1 MTAGPARSER
11 PGRRIGG
18 GGGATRRSRMTNGRF
33 ASLAALAAV
42 AVLSTPAASSA
53 QMDLGPRVDAT
64 YGAGLPRD
72 RDRLIFDDDQYPVW
86 PLTPEQQQYASI
98 DGARMKRHVVELA
111 QIALRYRDAGHK
123 WWGRLP
129 GTSADREGMA
139 YMTRA
144 FEALGLTVEHFPY
157 VLPADWRPTDWAAS
171 YRAGDGPT
179 TTLATAF
186 PVARTKATGP
196 RVITAEAV
204 WVGVGS
210 GADFIGRDVEGKA
223 VVIYSVFVPGGRSHS
238 ASGRAGLFDA
248 NNRAVARGAAMVVN
262 VMGVPGNGQFQPE
275 GGLREVPQFT
285 LSMDEGFALRDRLA
299 AGETIELSF
308 RLEVDEPRDIATEYT
323 VAALPGMSDEQIVVM
338 SHTDGYFQAATD
350 NAAGMASALELAR
363 FFAGRPRRDRP
374 RTMKF
379 IQFPDHHH
387 GEVARGRDGVGIDDT
402 YPWDKV
408 AVKLTMEH
416 PAQTLLFMYND
427 ALTPTNAVGAF
438 RWNALG
444 SAAFEQMV
452 FDTLREFGV
461 SLYALED
468 GPKNG
473 DYAPS
478 FHIIDHVIYH
488 TSLDAP
494 ELVPAS
500 GLERSTRAFAAAL
513 DRANGMTMAE
523 LRGERFPPSTGR
535 GTLTGTE
542 SLAR

>member
-1 MTAGPARSER
+1 
-11 PGRRIGG
+11 
-18 GGGATRRSRMTNGRF
+18 
-33 ASLAALAAV
+33 
-42 AVLSTPAASSA
+42 
-53 QMDLGPRVDAT
+53 MDLGPRVGKV
-64 YGAGLPRD
+64 YGQGLPRD
-72 RDRLIFDDDQYPVW
+72 RDLLIFDDDQYPVW
-86 PLTPEQQQYASI
+86 PLTSEQRQYASI
-98 DGARMKRHVVELA
+98 SGVRMKRHVIELA
-111 QIALRYRDAGHK
+111 QISLRYRDAGHK

-129 GTSADREGMA
+129 GTTADRDSMA

-144 FEALGLTVEHFPY
+144 FEDLGLSVEHFPY
-157 VLPADWRPTDWAAS
+157 TLPSDWRPSDWAAS
-171 YRAGDGPT
+171 YRAADGST
-179 TTLATAF
+179 TTLTTAF

-196 RVITAEAV
+196 RGITAEAV

-210 GADFIGRDVEGKA
+210 GADFIGRNVEGKA

-238 ASGRAGLFDA
+238 ASDRAGLFNA
-248 NNRAVARGAAMVVN
+248 NTRAADMGAAMVVN

-275 GGLREVPQFT
+275 GGLRQVPQFT
-285 LSMDEGFALRDRLA
+285 LSMDEGFALRDRLDR
-299 AGETIELSF
+299 GERIELTF
-308 RLEVDEPRDIATEYT
+308 QLDVEELRDIATEYT
-323 VAALPGMSDEQIVVM
+323 IATLPGVSDEQIVVM

-363 FFAGRPRRDRP
+363 FYAQRPRQDRP

-387 GEVARGRDGVGIDDT
+387 GEVARSRDGVGINDS
-402 YPWDKV
+402 YPWDRV

-416 PAQTLLFMYND
+416 PAQTLLYMYND
-427 ALTPTNAVGAF
+427 ALSPTNAVGAF

-444 SAAFEQMV
+444 SPEFEQMV

-461 SLYALED
+461 SVYALEN

-473 DYAPS
+473 NYAPS

-488 TSLDAP
+488 TSLDTP

-513 DRANGMTMAE
+513 DRVNGMTMRQ
-523 LRGERFPPSTGR
+523 LRGESFPPRAGQ
-535 GTLTGTE
+535 GTLNGTE